1 MAMSGRSE
9 RTIRSSACKCCSHP
23 DRARLELLRVSGV
36 SLDALAREFG
46 VSRDSVFRHFRAHVS
61 ERRRAELLAG
71 PARVHDL
78 ANAAAAESKSL
89 LEYLGITRGVLFNQF
104 LAAAEAGDRNGVAN
118 IASRLLDSLRE
129 LGRLTGELR
138 TLSGITVNHTNTV
151 NLFAAP
157 EFTALSQGLL
167 DLARRHPEVRADIVA
182 LLRGLEASPAPPN
195 GSRYGALIEAD
206 AIEEMAVADAE

>member
-1 MAMSGRSE
+1 VKEQFEVRHASVAAIPTVRA
-9 RTIRSSACKCCSHP
+9 SSFCAS
-23 DRARLELLRVSGV
+23 AAY
-36 SLDALAREFG
+36 LDALAREFG

-61 ERRRAELLAG
+61 DRRRAELLAG

-138 TLSGITVNHTNTV
+138 TLSGISITNNSVVNV
-151 NLFAAP
+151 IAAP
-157 EFTALSQGLL
+157 EFLALQEGLL
-167 DLARRHPEVRADIVA
+167 NIARAIPESRAPIVE
-182 LLRGLEASPAPPN
+182 LLRGIVETPAPKPN
-195 GSRYGALIEAD
+195 GSAYPLIERELAG
-206 AIEEMAVADAE
+206 EMEVAGAE